1 MQIVPTLLRLRFS
14 LILKSYYKYI
24 MGNSKLTIFESVK
37 KILHRIGTFVLYLVG
52 IFWATEAVM
61 KYWSEPARTSIQYS
75 YGDANQNIQFPALTF
90 CALENVHPHV
100 PHYVK
105 ILQGISY

>member
-1 MQIVPTLLRLRFS
+1 
-14 LILKSYYKYI
+14 
-24 MGNSKLTIFESVK
+24 MGNSKVIIFESVK

-52 IFWATEAVM
+52 IFWTTEAVM

-75 YGDANQNIQFPALTF
+75 YGDANQNLQFPALTF

-105 ILQGISY
+105 ILQGISYQTVAK